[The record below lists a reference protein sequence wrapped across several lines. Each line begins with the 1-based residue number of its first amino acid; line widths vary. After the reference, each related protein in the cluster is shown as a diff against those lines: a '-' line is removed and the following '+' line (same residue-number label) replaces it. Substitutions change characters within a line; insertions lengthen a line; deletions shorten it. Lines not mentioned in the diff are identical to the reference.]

1 MQTHPGVMKDR
12 VNVMQTTLQPTKV
25 GVIGNNPVGKPVCPI
40 DEVMDQALTALKNA
54 NIPTA
59 PKALGQWSAS
69 DFQSVQAVQNKLV
82 ALKQIGVD
90 VLLVCSDPVVSA
102 NGANVVKAAR
112 SFAPPMRT
120 MHEFQE
126 HVDLHDGDQSYG
138 SDFQDLF
145 IQAVVFVDKILRQ
158 TLKPS
163 DRQVYQPD
171 QFDSYP

>member
-1 MQTHPGVMKDR
+1 MGFEAADACKRETSKQANPTPVVFASVGDPVGCKLVASIQNPSGNLIGCSNMQTHPGVMKDR

-82 ALKQIGVD
+82 ALKQWRG
-90 VLLVCSDPVVSA
+90 CSP
-102 NGANVVKAAR
+102 GL
-112 SFAPPMRT
+112 
-120 MHEFQE
+120 Q
-126 HVDLHDGDQSYG
+126 
-138 SDFQDLF
+138 
-145 IQAVVFVDKILRQ
+145 
-158 TLKPS
+158 
-163 DRQVYQPD
+163 
-171 QFDSYP
+171 